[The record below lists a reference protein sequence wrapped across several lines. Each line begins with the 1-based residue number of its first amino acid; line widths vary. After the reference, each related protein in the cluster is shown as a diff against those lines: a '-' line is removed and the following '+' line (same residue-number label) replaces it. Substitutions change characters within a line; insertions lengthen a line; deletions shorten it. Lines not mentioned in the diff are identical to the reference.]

1 MADDTKAK
9 IVFAGENKIGKA
21 VDSVKKDLSSLA
33 NASDKFGSMIT
44 KAFTFTAV
52 VAAFK
57 KLSAAASE
65 CIKLFDTQIKAEKSF
80 EVVLT
85 NLGGAF
91 ASSTK
96 ELKDYA
102 SALQSISV
110 YGDEV
115 ILEAEKILASTDK
128 LNVEGLKKSTALAL
142 DMASALGEDLTSS
155 ANRLAKAL
163 AEPEKAVSSLKT
175 AHITF
180 SDELE
185 NTIKNLVS
193 EGREL
198 EAQELI
204 FKRIEEV
211 LVECQKTLPT
221 FLHPN

>member
-1 MADDTKAK
+1 M
-9 IVFAGENKIGKA
+9 
-21 VDSVKKDLSSLA
+21 
-33 NASDKFGSMIT
+33 
-44 KAFTFTAV
+44 
-52 VAAFK
+52 
-57 KLSAAASE
+57 
-65 CIKLFDTQIKAEKSF
+65 
-80 EVVLT
+80 
-85 NLGGAF
+85 
-91 ASSTK
+91 
-96 ELKDYA
+96 
-102 SALQSISV
+102 
-110 YGDEV
+110 
-115 ILEAEKILASTDK
+115 
-128 LNVEGLKKSTALAL
+128 NVEGLKKSTALAL

-163 AEPEKAVSSLKT
+163 AEPEKAVSSLKS

-211 LVECQKTLPT
+211 LAECQKTLLT